1 MSKQIKKESSGETPS
16 PTPKRKKKWWLRI
29 LGVIFIL
36 LGLLVVATVIARD
49 AIIRSA
55 VVKIG
60 TAVTGT
66 KVELDSFSSSFGGTV
81 EIGGFRV
88 ANPEGYRD
96 NYAFQ
101 VSKVRVSLSL
111 PSILTKKIVVKEVF
125 ISGTDVNYELK
136 IDGSSN
142 LTDIKKNID
151 AFASSS
157 KPAEKPQE
165 TPAEDKTEEKKAKTQ
180 MVIKLV
186 TIEDSRL
193 SISSSI
199 LNTRVPLPIPPLTLT
214 DIGEGKS
221 FGETIDE
228 FSTAVLSAI
237 MDAASKSGLKNVG
250 DTLSEA
256 GKNIGESLKGSGGTL
271 TEAGKNIGDTVT
283 GLFK

>member
-1 MSKQIKKESSGETPS
+1 MSKQVETESSSEI
-16 PTPKRKKKWWLRI
+16 PKKKKKWWLRI

-36 LGLLVVATVIARD
+36 PGLLIVATVIARD

-66 KVELDSFSSSFGGTV
+66 KVELDTFSSSFGGTV

-96 NYAFQ
+96 AYAFQ
-101 VSKVRVSLSL
+101 VNTVRVSLSL
-111 PSILTKKIVVKEVF
+111 PSILSDKIVVKEVF
-125 ISGTDVNYELK
+125 ISGTDVNYELR

-157 KPAEKPQE
+157 TPEEKA
-165 TPAEDKTEEKKAKTQ
+165 PAEDKAEEEKAKTQ

-193 SISSSI
+193 SISSSL

-214 DIGEGKS
+214 DLGEGRS

-228 FSTAVLSAI
+228 FAGKVLEAI
-237 MDAASKSGLKNVG
+237 LNAASSSGLKNVG
-250 DTLSEA
+250 DTLTET
-256 GKNIGESLKGSGGTL
+256 GKSIGESLKGSGGTL
-271 TEAGKNIGDTVT
+271 TETGKSIGDTVK